1 VRVDR
6 SVGSGVA
13 KVSLSFEEWKDRKVK
28 PAVVE
33 VHVNPPPAKAK
44 K

>member
-1 VRVDR
+1 MRVDPK
-6 SVGSGVA
+6 VGSGVA
-13 KVSLSFEEWKDRKVK
+13 KVTLAFDEWKDRKIK

-33 VHVNPPPAKAK
+33 VSVNPPPKQK